1 MQARQVNVATS
12 AKIVLYPKQVFRLVS
27 DNQTT
32 NMATTYFQD
41 CLTCIQKKIYG
52 AVLQN
57 PKVKNNPIFEK
68 PFYLTVAGYIG
79 YFFLF
84 MIGTRMVALQVIKS
98 MELIIYSK
106 EGLNR
111 VKA

>member
-1 MQARQVNVATS
+1 MQARQVNVVTS
-12 AKIVLYPKQVFRLVS
+12 AKLVLYPKQVFRLVTLVS
-27 DNQTT
+27 NNQTS

-52 AVLQN
+52 AILQT
-57 PKVKNNPIFEK
+57 PKVKSNPIFEK

-84 MIGTRMVALQVIKS
+84 MIGTVF
-98 MELIIYSK
+98 E
-106 EGLNR
+106 NH
-111 VKA
+111 